1 METSGTSNCSESA
14 ARTSRMAMKPMSTS
28 VLPILSPRS
37 FCSSSARSRS
47 SSVISLR
54 SIRISPSR
62 MALELSHD

>member
-14 ARTSRMAMKPMSTS
+14 ASTSRMAMKPMSTS

-54 SIRISPSR
+54 WIRISPSR
-62 MALELSHD
+62 IA